1 MPPRLAVHCGDCRK
15 IMAAH
20 GPYDLIIADPPY
32 GVTNLRWD
40 KRVDDWHA
48 IAAECLKPSGSL
60 WLFGSLR
67 YLLADAARFEE
78 AGLRYAQDI
87 IWRKANGTGFSADRF
102 KRVHEIVVQFYRR
115 DALWKEVYNDVQ
127 RVPAVTRNK
136 SVQIRRAVK
145 HMGAIAAAGYQDDGT
160 RIMKSVI
167 ELNSVRGGLHRTE
180 KPVELLAVLIRT
192 SCPPG
197 GLVGDFFAGSGAAG
211 EAAGLTGRNYVGCE
225 IDLRMAI
232 KGRERHAS
240 LPEARFGAL
249 PA

>member
-1 MPPRLAVHCGDCRK
+1 
-15 IMAAH
+15 
-20 GPYDLIIADPPY
+20 
-32 GVTNLRWD
+32 
-40 KRVDDWHA
+40 
-48 IAAECLKPSGSL
+48 
-60 WLFGSLR
+60 
-67 YLLADAARFEE
+67 LLADAVRFDA

-102 KRVHEIVVQFYRR
+102 KRVHEIVVQYYRC
-115 DALWKEVYNDVQ
+115 DALWRDVFNDVQ
-127 RVPAVTRNK
+127 RVPATTRNK
-136 SVQIRRAVK
+136 SVQLRHTKPK
-145 HMGAIAAAGYQDDGT
+145 HTGAIGAAGYQDDGT

-225 IDLRMAI
+225 IDPRMAI
-232 KGRERHAS
+232 KARERLA
-240 LPEARFGAL
+240 AL
-249 PA
+249 P